1 MTKRLLT
8 ACVCI
13 CMLLTLL
20 PATVL
25 AANPTYYGIFIAG
38 TEITDE
44 NCSNITNEFIKEG
57 RVSYD
62 PVTETLTLDN
72 ATIECSEEYGAI
84 IAIRFFKGD
93 NLTIRLI
100 GDNTLTAHGKNY
112 RCIYGSVSDVTIQ
125 GTKED
130 SLTLESDGDS
140 LQVDQ
145 NNLTIDGCT
154 INVTSHNWGGIQA
167 WGGTLSIQN
176 GADITV
182 NSYELSLVGENG
194 ITITD
199 STADAVASGEECNTI
214 NSNSGN
220 ITIRNSTVRAIGT
233 SELAYPAVYAWEG
246 ITVENNSTVTA
257 ESSGMRGIFTDGS
270 MTVSG
275 STIMATGT
283 TYEGLVAVESLTVD
297 HSNLTAS
304 GKPDGQTPAIIT
316 NCLNITA
323 SDMTAKG
330 GVQLR
335 DLSGVAAIERSFT
348 ITPDDGTLAEFKV
361 DDSNWDGSA
370 AVHFTEGAASPYDA
384 AVTFNE
390 NEMNQ
395 LTAYRYVHIGQHIH
409 AGGTAT
415 CHDKAICSDC
425 GRAYG
430 DVDPD
435 NHVWE
440 DHFTVDKEPTY
451 TEEGRQSI
459 HCKYC
464 DATKDSQAI
473 RPLEDKTPDSAPAD
487 TAISAAEKERNA
499 ITLNRKTNTAFK
511 NKNLKVTW
519 PTIKEADGYDIY
531 VAAYRKNFKGITKS
545 VTGNQSGS
553 VMQTTIKKIAG
564 KKFKKNKTYK
574 IRIRAY
580 RINGDQKEYIADG
593 RTLHVVSDKNPVYT
607 NAKKVQVSK
616 KKYSIKVGKTAKIQ
630 ASVIKQGRN
639 KRLLPAGHG
648 PQLSYISS
656 DKTIA
661 TVSKNGKITAK
672 NKGKCTIY
680 VQALNGRSKQIT
692 VRVR

>member
-1 MTKRLLT
+1 MTKRLFT

-519 PTIKEADGYDIY
+519 PKIKGADGYDIY
-531 VAAYRKNFKGITKS
+531 VSVCGKKFKGVTAS
-545 VTGNQSGS
+545 VTGNQNRS
-553 VMQTTIKKIAG
+553 VMRATIKKVAG
-564 KKFKKNKTYK
+564 KKLKRNKIYK
-574 IRIRAY
+574 MQVRAY
-580 RINGDQKEYIADG
+580 RMTGGEKEYIADG
-593 RTLHVVSDKNPVYT
+593 AILHVVSDKNPVYT
-607 NAKKVQVSK
+607 NAKKVRVSK
-616 KKYSIKVGKTAKIQ
+616 KKYSIKAGNTSRIR
-630 ASVIKQGRN
+630 ASVIKQNRN
-639 KRLLPAGHG
+639 KRLLPEGHG
-648 PQLSYISS
+648 PKLSYVSS
-656 DKTIA
+656 NKSVA
-661 TVSKNGKITAK
+661 NVSRNGKITAK
-672 NKGKCTIY
+672 RKGTCTIY
-680 VQALNGRSKQIT
+680 VRALNGQSEKIT
-692 VRVR
+692 VKVR